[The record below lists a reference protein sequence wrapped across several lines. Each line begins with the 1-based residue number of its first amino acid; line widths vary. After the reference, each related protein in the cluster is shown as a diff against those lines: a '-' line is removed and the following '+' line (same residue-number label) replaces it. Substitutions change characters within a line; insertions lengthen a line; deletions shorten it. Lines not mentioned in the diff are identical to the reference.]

1 MSEAKIISEVVSLE
15 DLVLLGDK
23 IHNAEELICLTHKQ
37 NNEEHDVFFAM
48 IGEQDSLAHLIAHQ
62 CFSDETFFK
71 VIALAM
77 NKLGY
82 EIIDLN

>member
-62 CFSDETFFK
+62 CCSDETFFK

-77 NKLGY
+77 KKLGY
-82 EIIDLN
+82 EIIDFN